1 LQDHCGF
8 LDNGYDGNIAPLSG
22 VGLSGIYS
30 RAGASMKKIAALI
43 VALAALYVAYPYF
56 ALYRL
61 GEALRMQDLDAV
73 GDKVDWPRVRQ
84 GVKDDVNAAVL
95 AKVKP
100 DDANPLAGLGVA
112 LAGTLASPVVDAT
125 VTPAGLVA
133 VANADRPTLATLV
146 TQIYVSTPGGQAS
159 PRLIH
164 SAFTGLSEFDAT
176 IMPRGATS
184 DDGAIHLRLELEGGY
199 WMLTRIRLPT

>member
-1 LQDHCGF
+1 
-8 LDNGYDGNIAPLSG
+8 
-22 VGLSGIYS
+22 
-30 RAGASMKKIAALI
+30 MKKIAGLLVFL
-43 VALAALYVAYPYF
+43 VAVYVAYPYF

-61 GEALRMQDLDAV
+61 GEVLRTQDADAV
-73 GDKVDWPRVRQ
+73 ESKVDWPRVRQ
-84 GVKDDVNAAVL
+84 GIKDDVNAALL
-95 AKVKP
+95 AKVNP

-112 LAGTLASPVVDAT
+112 LAGKLASPVVDAT
-125 VTPAGLVA
+125 VTPSGLIA

-146 TQIYVSTPGGQAS
+146 TQIYVSGSVDQPL

-164 SAFTGLSEFDAT
+164 SGFSGPATFDAT

-199 WMLTRIRLPT
+199 WMLTRIRLPA